1 MNAGGWPGFARAGL
15 LALAALAALDSLA
28 APPSLAAPAAGR
40 APAAKKL
47 QPVPRVDVAGMEPA
61 VREKIEAA
69 YRAVA
74 AAKTLPPADAAASF
88 GESGRTF
95 LRYALPHAALPC
107 LENAAALAPRD
118 YRWEYF
124 AGFAAK
130 LKGDLDRAEVHFQ
143 RAVALKSPFPAGL
156 VRLADVELQ
165 RAELEAAYRA
175 YTAALAFPDTAAAAH
190 FGLGRIALQRGD
202 ARQAAEHFE
211 ATLAAQPAASIVHS
225 QLAIAYRR
233 LGQGDKA
240 AKEAAALGKDAVQF
254 PDQLLEDLEEV
265 NPTTGVRVAIAIREL
280 QEARVALAKAAQD
293 FREAASVDPKDVR
306 IWLGLGQAQESLGD
320 TGGAEQSY
328 RRAVELDP
336 ENLVA
341 RLKLGTLLAQRG
353 ARGEGIEQLKL
364 AVRLRPDSKEA
375 RFNLGNA
382 LAQEGRLAEAETE
395 FAALVKMAPQDREA
409 RALLEQLRQ
418 DLGKQPPAKEAPP
431 PPR

>member
-1 MNAGGWPGFARAGL
+1 MNAGGRPGFARAGL
-15 LALAALAALDSLA
+15 LAVTALAALT
-28 APPSLAAPAAGR
+28 APTALPLLAAPAAGR
-40 APAAKKL
+40 APAATKI
-47 QPVPRVDVAGMEPA
+47 QPVPRIDTAGMEPA

-74 AAKTLPPADAAASF
+74 SAKKLPAADAAASF
-88 GESGRTF
+88 GEAGRTF
-95 LRYALPHAALPC
+95 LRYALPQAALPC
-107 LENAAALAPRD
+107 LENAAVLAPRD

-130 LKGDLDRAEVHFQ
+130 LQGNLERAKVHFQ
-143 RAVALKSPFPAGL
+143 RAVALQSPFPAGL
-156 VRLADVELQ
+156 VRLGDVELQ
-165 RAELEAAYRA
+165 RADLEAAARA
-175 YTAALAFPDTAAAAH
+175 YTAALAFSDTAAVAH

-202 ARQAAEHFE
+202 ARLAAEHFE

-233 LGQGDKA
+233 LGQADKA
-240 AKEAAALGKDAVQF
+240 AKEAAALGKDAVQYH
-254 PDQLLEDLEEV
+254 DQLLEDLEEV
-265 NPTTGVRVAIAIREL
+265 SPNIGVRVATAIREL
-280 QEARVALAKAAQD
+280 QEGRTALAKAAHD
-293 FREAASVDPKDVR
+293 FLEAAKIDPKDVR

-418 DLGKQPPAKEAPP
+418 DLGKQQPAKEATP